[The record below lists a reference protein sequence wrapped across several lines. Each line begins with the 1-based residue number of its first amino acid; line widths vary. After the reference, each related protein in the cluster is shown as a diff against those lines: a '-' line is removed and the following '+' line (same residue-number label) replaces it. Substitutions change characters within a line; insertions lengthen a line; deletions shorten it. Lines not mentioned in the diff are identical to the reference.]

1 MQGSHERAWNEL
13 LTLGEVLR
21 DIIQGAGFRARV
33 HDDLDGIKLK
43 RFIQSIET
51 DIEVLTQLADA
62 YGAIVESD
70 SETIAVVPR
79 GSGRALEPVTIA
91 DRKGS
96 KGSWTRRQRNAYKS
110 VVAFY
115 QDEDSGETKAII
127 KGSGEPELR
136 LKPIHQTQEAAEMA
150 AQKELDKVKKISR
163 LQLTVSGQ
171 FIAVDL
177 PTGFRQIVSRR
188 EYQVTRVT
196 HFYTFRQFMEKE
208 AHFPTLY
215 PHLHR

>member
-1 MQGSHERAWNEL
+1 M
-13 LTLGEVLR
+13 
-21 DIIQGAGFRARV
+21 
-33 HDDLDGIKLK
+33 
-43 RFIQSIET
+43 
-51 DIEVLTQLADA
+51 
-62 YGAIVESD
+62 
-70 SETIAVVPR
+70 TIAY
-79 GSGRALEPVTIA
+79 
-91 DRKGS
+91 RKGS

-163 LQLTVSGQ
+163 LQLTVPGQ
-171 FIAVDL
+171 FIAVGSPL
-177 PTGFRQIVSRR
+177 QVTGFRQIVSRR

-215 PHLHR
+215 PNPADSVI